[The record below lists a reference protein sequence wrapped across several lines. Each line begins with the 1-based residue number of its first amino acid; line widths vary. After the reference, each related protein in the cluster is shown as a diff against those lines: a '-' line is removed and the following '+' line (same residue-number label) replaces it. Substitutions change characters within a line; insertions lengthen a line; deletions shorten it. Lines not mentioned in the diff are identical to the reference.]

1 MAYRP
6 SQESYPAHP
15 VTQGGPRMPFSSPIG
30 EEILSPTSPN
40 IPHNSTRRRRK
51 NTADDVTKG
60 AGQTQGGKS
69 SMPKSPKRR
78 TSRGQEKEH
87 NKTRWPGLNV
97 VTSFSKSPK
106 SASSAVGTDR
116 PNPRRLPPQ
125 ALNAQPGFVALSDI
139 KAPTNNKGDRAFK
152 AHNRNKSSVGTM
164 KSDLELRNHT
174 EAETSQGST
183 ATRGT
188 EGLGLQPLENPSAS
202 NARIPVRR
210 QSGADYLK
218 PSPTKLT
225 ELSPSDG
232 PIVIGISV
240 PSAKLAEHAIS
251 PDAGPTPI
259 TTVTYKADQYL
270 PETPTIVV
278 TPARYQGSWDFS
290 LDDPKL
296 KSRGRSRPSSS
307 FYSPTIEPGGNT
319 VGDDGIR
326 SLSAFSDGRFRSK
339 NAIPSKP
346 AENIDDTAGRE
357 RPESTCTVFDEDDHY
372 VVTHKERPYSGE
384 SRLRILNRSSL
395 DTIATKHRSQGWWNY
410 IVSPFITRSNTTS
423 FGGWAT
429 RAVSPVP
436 ALPSPSQ
443 GGALPRAHQLSSH
456 SPVTPPSVLDSE
468 TAEKDR
474 TSIWADLRRLE
485 AERLKIGFPFDRKSE
500 TSIPLDHPQLLEKS
514 NGSTP
519 PESFPGFGTA
529 LEYFNACWHDQNS
542 PNPYFDC
549 QNHVC
554 IPLAHD
560 DPFPAE
566 ESDRGLRIDAPR
578 DGAIG
583 RNIEATVHG
592 SKQEPANRFSAAFSQ
607 ANSSRRRAPSEAT
620 EIEDD
625 DTTPVVREAH
635 VAPVVRAGPPIA
647 AASISASG
655 NEPKEAAPRT
665 APASDVTSPLARA
678 LVFNPAKPSVARPD
692 ITEAP
697 LDLNPAA
704 ISADAPHAFAASSP
718 ERKPIFSTKTAA
730 DLSPRLP
737 ADFSSG
743 FEPSSQRF
751 VGANHPHQ
759 VYPKHMPTPFSE
771 SNPSPSK
778 EEVNFQQAAWEKGVA
793 GENVNVPAHQTYI
806 VNNYYDRSGPSNQR
820 EKVASEDRETPL
832 VIASTNWERQ
842 EKFMHRPRE
851 AKKREPA
858 KSRGRFKRDKRP
870 MTKKKKRLLWGIAAS
885 LVLIIILI
893 VALAM
898 TLTRKGDDLE
908 VQSQWLNIT
917 GFPPIPTGISTIV
930 QPDIVREDSGCI
942 QPATVW
948 SCALPK
954 EEQESIA
961 PNSPDQPNFR
971 VEIRFRNGTSTNS
984 TLTSAR
990 SREKRLVSSESGPVF
1005 AGSFVRRSYL
1015 HNRDTLQ
1022 DSLFSPS
1029 PTPPSQEDQDFL
1041 GKTTDNN
1048 TAPFTGEET
1057 PFFMS
1062 FIPASKLPAQRLM
1075 KRQAKQG
1082 KNSTDPFPD
1091 ITEAIPPPDTN
1102 SDGTAAAANLLPLP
1116 VAQPLR
1122 LFNRGLASEHYGFYT
1137 YFDRSIFLKST
1148 ALLNDTGPTA
1158 GEIPADR
1165 DGGADKS
1172 AATVRCTWRQTRF
1185 LVQIWT
1191 NSGAAA
1197 PLLGSTSNDTST
1209 KSTEKDHDPTNLTSS
1224 SANNFVRPGSF
1235 PYPVSITLDRHGGAL
1250 AQKFI
1255 FCYGLDNRGRII
1267 LEKKK
1272 IQLEDRAFGGQLV
1285 NPAVAFKRTK
1295 VGKKE
1300 GGPGGIDGGSGG
1312 CGCQWRN
1319 WAGAFGANVGGGVVS

>member
-1 MAYRP
+1 MAYQP
-6 SQESYPAHP
+6 DQESYPAHL
-15 VTQGGPRMPFSSPIG
+15 VTQGVPRMPFSSPIR

-51 NTADDVTKG
+51 NTADDITKG
-60 AGQTQGGKS
+60 AGQSRSEKS
-69 SMPKSPKRR
+69 STSKSPKRR
-78 TSRGQEKEH
+78 TSRGQEKGH
-87 NKTRWPGLNV
+87 NKPRWPGLNV

-106 SASSAVGTDR
+106 FAPSGVDTHSQHH
-116 PNPRRLPPQ
+116 RRLPPQ
-125 ALNAQPGFVALSDI
+125 ALNAQPGFVALSKI

-152 AHNRNKSSVGTM
+152 THNRNKSSAGTM

-174 EAETSQGST
+174 GAEKNQSNT

-188 EGLGLQPLENPSAS
+188 EGLSSQPLKNPSAPDAGVS
-202 NARIPVRR
+202 MHRR
-210 QSGADYLK
+210 SGADYLK

-232 PIVIGISV
+232 PIVIGIAV
-240 PSAKLAEHAIS
+240 PSAKLAEHSIS
-251 PDAGPTPI
+251 PDAGATPI
-259 TTVTYKADQYL
+259 SSATYKADQYL

-278 TPARYQGSWDFS
+278 TPARYQDSWDFS

-296 KSRGRSRPSSS
+296 RGRGRPRPSSS
-307 FYSPTIEPGGNT
+307 FYSPAIESHGYSAENT
-319 VGDDGIR
+319 EIH
-326 SLSAFSDGRFRSK
+326 SLSTFSDGRFRSK
-339 NAIPSKP
+339 NAIPTKP
-346 AENIDDTAGRE
+346 TENIDDIASRE
-357 RPESTCTVFDEDDHY
+357 RPESTCTVFDEDDNH
-372 VVTHKERPYSGE
+372 VATHNERPYSGE

-429 RAVSPVP
+429 RAASPVP
-436 ALPSPSQ
+436 SLPSPGP
-443 GGALPRAHQLSSH
+443 GGTKPRAQQLSSH
-456 SPVTPPSVLDSE
+456 NPVTPLSVSDSV
-468 TAEKDR
+468 TAEQDR
-474 TSIWADLRRLE
+474 TGIWADLRRLE
-485 AERLKIGFPFDRKSE
+485 AERSKIGLPFDRTSE
-500 TSIPLDHPQLLEKS
+500 TSSPLDRPRSLEESHGSNPPQSYEA
-514 NGSTP
+514 
-519 PESFPGFGTA
+519 FGTA
-529 LEYFNACWHDQNS
+529 LEYFNACGHDQNS
-542 PNPYFDC
+542 PNPYFEC

-560 DPFPAE
+560 GPFPAE
-566 ESDRGLRIDAPR
+566 ESGKQLHMSAAR
-578 DGAIG
+578 DGLMGGNIG
-583 RNIEATVHG
+583 APLHQF
-592 SKQEPANRFSAAFSQ
+592 KQEPANRFSAAFSQ
-607 ANSSRRRAPSEAT
+607 ANSSRRRTLSEAT

-625 DTTPVVREAH
+625 DVTPVVREAH
-635 VAPVVRAGPPIA
+635 IAPVVRAGPPIA
-647 AASISASG
+647 AASIPALG
-655 NEPKEAAPRT
+655 NELKEPAPRT
-665 APASDVTSPLARA
+665 APGSDATSPLATT
-678 LVFNPAKPSVARPD
+678 LVSVPTKPSVALRAR
-692 ITEAP
+692 TEA
-697 LDLNPAA
+697 LANLAPAG
-704 ISADAPHAFAASSP
+704 ISADASHAVQSSLPERRPTFSP
-718 ERKPIFSTKTAA
+718 ETAQV
-730 DLSPRLP
+730 LSPQLP
-737 ADFSSG
+737 ADFSSRS
-743 FEPSSQRF
+743 ETLPERF
-751 VGANHPHQ
+751 IAANPPHQ
-759 VYPKHMPTPFSE
+759 VHPMRVPLPFSE
-771 SNPSPSK
+771 PHPSTSK
-778 EEVNFQQAAWEKGVA
+778 EEVNPHQAALAKGN
-793 GENVNVPAHQTYI
+793 ENVDVPAHNTYI
-806 VNNYYDRSGPSNQR
+806 VNHYHDQSGSSNQR
-820 EKVASEDRETPL
+820 QKVTSEDRETPL
-832 VIASTNWERQ
+832 IMVSADWDRQ
-842 EKFMHRPRE
+842 EKVMHRPRE
-851 AKKREPA
+851 AKQRNPA
-858 KSRGRFKRDKRP
+858 KSRSCFKREKRP

-893 VALAM
+893 VVLAM

-961 PNSPDQPNFR
+961 PNNHNQPNFR

-984 TLTSAR
+984 TLISAK
-990 SREKRLVSSESGPVF
+990 SREKRLVRSESGPAF
-1005 AGSFVRRSYL
+1005 AGSFIRRKYL
-1015 HNRDTLQ
+1015 HIRDTLQ

-1029 PTPPSQEDQDFL
+1029 PTPPSQEDQGFL

-1048 TAPFTGEET
+1048 TAPFDGEET

-1062 FIPASKLPAQRLM
+1062 FIPASKIPAQRLM

-1082 KNSTDPFPD
+1082 KNNTDQFPD
-1091 ITEAIPPPDTN
+1091 ITQAIPPPDTN

-1122 LFNRGLASEHYGFYT
+1122 LFNRGLATEHYGFYA

-1148 ALLNDTGPTA
+1148 ALLNDTGPA
-1158 GEIPADR
+1158 IGEIPADR

-1191 NSGAAA
+1191 NAGAAA
-1197 PLLGSTSNDTST
+1197 PLLRSSSNDTSS
-1209 KSTEKDHDPTNLTSS
+1209 KSKEKDNDPKNLTSS

-1250 AQKFI
+1250 AEKFI
-1255 FCYGLDNRGRII
+1255 FCYGLDNRGRVI
-1267 LEKKK
+1267 LERKK

-1285 NPAVAFKRTK
+1285 NPALAFKRTK

-1319 WAGAFGANVGGGVVS
+1319 WAGAFGGNVGGGVVGG

>member
-1 MAYRP
+1 MTMAYQP
-6 SQESYPAHP
+6 GEESYPAHLM
-15 VTQGGPRMPFSSPIG
+15 TQDVPRMPFSSPIG

-40 IPHNSTRRRRK
+40 VPHNSTRRRRK
-51 NTADDVTKG
+51 NTADDPTKG
-60 AGQTQGGKS
+60 AGRSRSEKH
-69 SMPKSPKRR
+69 SMPKSPKRQ
-78 TSRGQEKEH
+78 TSRKEEKEH
-87 NKTRWPGLNV
+87 NKIRWPGLNV

-106 SASSAVGTDR
+106 FAPSGVNTHPQDH
-116 PNPRRLPPQ
+116 RRLSPQ
-125 ALNAQPGFVALSDI
+125 ALNAQPGFVALSNI
-139 KAPTNNKGDRAFK
+139 KAPTNKKGDRAFK
-152 AHNRNKSSVGTM
+152 THNRNKSSVGTM
-164 KSDLELRNHT
+164 KSDLELRNHS
-174 EAETSQGST
+174 EAEKNRIST
-183 ATRGT
+183 APRRT
-188 EGLGLQPLENPSAS
+188 EGLGLQPFENSSSP
-202 NARIPVRR
+202 NARVSIHSK
-210 QSGADYLK
+210 SGADFLK

-251 PDAGPTPI
+251 PDVGATPI
-259 TTVTYKADQYL
+259 TSALYKADQSL

-278 TPARYQGSWDFS
+278 TPARYQTSWDFS
-290 LDDPKL
+290 LEDPK
-296 KSRGRSRPSSS
+296 SRSQGRGRTRPSSS
-307 FYSPTIEPGGNT
+307 FYSPAIESHRYSAENGGNHL
-319 VGDDGIR
+319 
-326 SLSAFSDGRFRSK
+326 LSAFSDGRFRSK
-339 NAIPSKP
+339 NANLTKP
-346 AENIDDTAGRE
+346 TEKIDDTATRE
-357 RPESTCTVFDEDDHY
+357 RPESTCTVFDEDDNQ
-372 VVTHKERPYSGE
+372 VVLHKERPYSGE

-410 IVSPFITRSNTTS
+410 IVSPFITRSNTAS

-429 RAVSPVP
+429 RAASPVP
-436 ALPSPSQ
+436 ALPSPAAEVTKS
-443 GGALPRAHQLSSH
+443 RAQQNASHGPVTSLSS
-456 SPVTPPSVLDSE
+456 LDSE
-468 TAEKDR
+468 TTEKDR

-485 AERLKIGFPFDRKSE
+485 VERSKIGFPFDRTSE
-500 TSIPLDHPQLLEKS
+500 ESSPLDGPRLLEKS
-514 NGSTP
+514 HGATP
-519 PESFPGFGTA
+519 PESYGGFGTA

-542 PNPYFDC
+542 PNPYFEC

-554 IPLAHD
+554 VPLAHD

-566 ESDRGLRIDAPR
+566 ESRRQLHMGAHR
-578 DGAIG
+578 DGPME
-583 RNIEATVHG
+583 RNTGATVHKF
-592 SKQEPANRFSAAFSQ
+592 KQEPANRFSAAFSQ
-607 ANSSRRRAPSEAT
+607 ANSSRRRALSEAT

-625 DTTPVVREAH
+625 DFTPVVREAH

-647 AASISASG
+647 AASI
-655 NEPKEAAPRT
+655 
-665 APASDVTSPLARA
+665 PASDIEHRGPAPRIASGSNATQHLATA
-678 LVFNPAKPSVARPD
+678 LVSVPAKPSV
-692 ITEAP
+692 TLSAP
-697 LDLNPAA
+697 TKA
-704 ISADAPHAFAASSP
+704 SADLAPADISDDASHAVLASLPKRRSISSP
-718 ERKPIFSTKTAA
+718 ETAQGLPPRVPT
-730 DLSPRLP
+730 DFLSRSETSP
-737 ADFSSG
+737 
-743 FEPSSQRF
+743 ERF
-751 VGANHPHQ
+751 IAANPPQ
-759 VYPKHMPTPFSE
+759 VYREHAPLPFSE
-771 SNPSPSK
+771 PHPSTSN
-778 EEVNFQQAAWEKGVA
+778 EEVNSPQAAWEKG
-793 GENVNVPAHQTYI
+793 NKIVNVPAQSTYI
-806 VNNYYDRSGPSNQR
+806 VNNYYDRSGPSHQR
-820 EKVASEDRETPL
+820 EKAISEDRETPP
-832 VIASTNWERQ
+832 IMASTNWERQ

-851 AKKREPA
+851 AKKRNPP
-858 KSRGRFKRDKRP
+858 KSRGCFKRDKRP

-885 LVLIIILI
+885 LVLIIVLI
-893 VALAM
+893 VVLAM

-954 EEQESIA
+954 EEQEAIA
-961 PNSPDQPNFR
+961 PNNHNQPNFR

-984 TLTSAR
+984 TLTSAK
-990 SREKRLVSSESGPVF
+990 SREKRLVRSESGPVF
-1005 AGSFVRRSYL
+1005 AGGFIRRRYL
-1015 HNRDTLQ
+1015 HIRDTLQ

-1029 PTPPSQEDQDFL
+1029 PTPPSQEDQNFL

-1048 TAPFTGEET
+1048 TAPFDGEET

-1075 KRQAKQG
+1075 KRQVKQG
-1082 KNSTDPFPD
+1082 KNNTDQFPD
-1091 ITEAIPPPDTN
+1091 IAKAIPPPDTN

-1122 LFNRGLASEHYGFYT
+1122 LFNRGLATEHYGFYT

-1148 ALLNDTGPTA
+1148 ALLNDTGPVV

-1191 NSGAAA
+1191 NAGAAA
-1197 PLLGSTSNDTST
+1197 PLLGSSPNDTST
-1209 KSTEKDHDPTNLTSS
+1209 KSKEKDRHPKNLTSS

-1250 AQKFI
+1250 AEKFI
-1255 FCYGLDNRGRII
+1255 FCYGLDNPGRVI

-1285 NPAVAFKRTK
+1285 NPVLAFKSIK

-1319 WAGAFGANVGGGVVS
+1319 WAGAFGGNI